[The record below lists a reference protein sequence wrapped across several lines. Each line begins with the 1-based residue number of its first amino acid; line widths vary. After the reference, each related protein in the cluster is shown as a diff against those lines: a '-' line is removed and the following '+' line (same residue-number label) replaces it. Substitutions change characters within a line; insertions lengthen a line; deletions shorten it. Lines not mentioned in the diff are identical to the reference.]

1 MLKLARIESTLIKIY
16 CKTYLIKWMVTPSNE
31 HKIYV
36 RKLSSAISKIS
47 LQQTT
52 SKEPRVRNK
61 VEETNVRM
69 VSGERNG
76 ELQKESEPAWSGETA
91 IKIKATGWKSG
102 AAIVGDEEIRERWP
116 RKLPTTRVIP
126 LISGL
131 TSRLAPYTRYTRT
144 RKNKQHRYRTQR
156 LTTSTVFTVDLYV
169 LPDHSAPSLPPT

>member
-76 ELQKESEPAWSGETA
+76 ELQKESEPA
-91 IKIKATGWKSG
+91 
-102 AAIVGDEEIRERWP
+102 
-116 RKLPTTRVIP
+116 
-126 LISGL
+126 
-131 TSRLAPYTRYTRT
+131 
-144 RKNKQHRYRTQR
+144 
-156 LTTSTVFTVDLYV
+156 
-169 LPDHSAPSLPPT
+169 